1 MGVGAEGM
9 VGRDAGGHEPQR
21 WLGTRGAAW
30 RSCAGGSC
38 PGFRTTVPPGSQVRT
53 KDVLFE
59 SISHLISHHRQ
70 NEQPIVAAE
79 SELHLRQ
86 VVQRKQ

>member
-1 MGVGAEGM
+1 M
-9 VGRDAGGHEPQR
+9 
-21 WLGTRGAAW
+21 
-30 RSCAGGSC
+30 
-38 PGFRTTVPPGSQVRT
+38 RTTVPRPQVRT

>member
-1 MGVGAEGM
+1 MLGETSAGRGRRRGVAQ
-9 VGRDAGGHEPQR
+9 EP
-21 WLGTRGAAW
+21 
-30 RSCAGGSC
+30 CVGGSF
-38 PGFRTTVPPGSQVRT
+38 PGFRTAVSPGSQVRT

-86 VVQRKQ
+86 VVRRKQ

>member
-1 MGVGAEGM
+1 M
-9 VGRDAGGHEPQR
+9 
-21 WLGTRGAAW
+21 
-30 RSCAGGSC
+30 
-38 PGFRTTVPPGSQVRT
+38 RT

-70 NEQPIVAAE
+70 NEQPIMAAE

-86 VVQRKQ
+86 VVRRKQ

>member
-1 MGVGAEGM
+1 M
-9 VGRDAGGHEPQR
+9 
-21 WLGTRGAAW
+21 RGN
-30 RSCAGGSC
+30 S
-38 PGFRTTVPPGSQVRT
+38 PELRTIVPWPQVRT

-86 VVQRKQ
+86 IVQRKQ